1 MFSDDIRTTLN
12 KNGIGTSFTH
22 SNKTS
27 YFVSTVENP
36 PDSNQYESLI
46 KVSHKRV
53 IPIFLITSNN
63 IKDAVINHI
72 ATSRMAISNDVKN
85 WNEETAIDFV
95 PLKLVEL
102 FKSIEIE
109 EKNRGFDTEYC
120 KSMLMSSGLNYDL
133 DSGKNIDN
141 NGLYNKAYLTL
152 LLTIVSSFVL
162 FVAFSKSILDGIF
175 AFTLFLV
182 FMMIVVR
189 FIFGY
194 KYALPPPIKVRKGE
208 ERLWKVFWL
217 YNVTVVLLFS
227 LIINFIRKIGLS
239 LENHHDP
246 TRLIMG
252 IELVLGILY
261 IAYLIRALIS
271 LWKCAFNVDTK
282 VWGYLARLY
291 VLMYV
296 FGTLGI
302 TILIM
307 HQK

>member
-141 NGLYNKAYLTL
+141 NGLYNKAYLTC
-152 LLTIVSSFVL
+152 
-162 FVAFSKSILDGIF
+162 IF
-175 AFTLFLV
+175 W
-182 FMMIVVR
+182 
-189 FIFGY
+189 G
-194 KYALPPPIKVRKGE
+194 
-208 ERLWKVFWL
+208 
-217 YNVTVVLLFS
+217 NVNTYS
-227 LIINFIRKIGLS
+227 
-239 LENHHDP
+239 
-246 TRLIMG
+246 
-252 IELVLGILY
+252 
-261 IAYLIRALIS
+261 A
-271 LWKCAFNVDTK
+271 
-282 VWGYLARLY
+282 
-291 VLMYV
+291 
-296 FGTLGI
+296 
-302 TILIM
+302 
-307 HQK
+307 